1 MLSASGASAPALL
14 HPDDSAIGISAQRK
28 AALHLLP
35 ILGIGYGLAM
45 IDRINIS
52 FASLRMN
59 NDLHF
64 SATVYGLGA
73 GLFFIGYALCEVP
86 SNLLLLRFGPRRWLA
101 RIMLTW
107 GILAAAMMFVRT
119 PFEFYAVRL
128 LLGISEAGFFPG
140 VIYYLTLWFPARV
153 RARAVSRFYVALP
166 LSTVVMGAL
175 A

>member
-1 MLSASGASAPALL
+1 MTPIGHDPGA
-14 HPDDSAIGISAQRK
+14 SAQRK
-28 AALHLLP
+28 AALRLLP
-35 ILGIGYGLAM
+35 VISIGYGLAYM
-45 IDRINIS
+45 DRINIS

-64 SATVYGLGA
+64 NATVYGLGA

-107 GILAAAMMFVRT
+107 GILATTMMFVRT
-119 PFEFYAVRL
+119 PLEFYMVCF

-140 VIYYLTLWFPARV
+140 VIYYLTLWFPARM
-153 RARAVSRFYVALP
+153 RARAVAASTLP
-166 LSTVVMGAL
+166 CP
-175 A
+175 